1 MAELSSLL
9 PFIAMIAVFYLVLFL
24 PERKRKKKYQTM
36 VDSLKVGDEILTRG
50 GIVGR
55 ISNLQ
60 EDFVIVESG
69 PDKARFKLQKNGV
82 ASVVESK
89 SIEE

>member
-1 MAELSSLL
+1 MEQLASLL

-24 PERKRKKKYQTM
+24 PERKRKKKYQAM

-50 GIVGR
+50 GIVGK

-60 EDFVIVESG
+60 EDFVIVQSG
-69 PDKARFKLQKNGV
+69 PDNARFKLQKNGV

-89 SIEE
+89 TIEQ